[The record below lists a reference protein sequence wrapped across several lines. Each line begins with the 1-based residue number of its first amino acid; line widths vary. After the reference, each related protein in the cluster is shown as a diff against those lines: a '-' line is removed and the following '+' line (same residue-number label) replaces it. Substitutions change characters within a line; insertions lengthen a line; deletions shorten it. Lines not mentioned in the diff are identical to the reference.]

1 MMKKILV
8 IPKSLDNLGKIL
20 NSKAEGVILPLEG
33 LSVNSS
39 IYFSIEDI
47 KSIINLTSKEI
58 CVSINKI
65 IHTEDLE
72 ILEEALIRLNKLSIR
87 KIFFYDVSVIN
98 LCKRLGINKDL
109 VIYQEHLNS
118 SLYSNN
124 FYSKRGIKYSTIT
137 NDITIEEI
145 NEIAKKSI
153 YDNKLN
159 KISDNL
165 YLSNRQ
171 IEILKRY
178 EIDYKKF
185 NDIKSLMY
193 EVETALEEVYD
204 ADDLQALSIEL
215 SEFNY
220 YHNTNK

>member
-1 MMKKILV
+1 M
-8 IPKSLDNLGKIL
+8 
-20 NSKAEGVILPLEG
+20 
-33 LSVNSS
+33 
-39 IYFSIEDI
+39 
-47 KSIINLTSKEI
+47 
-58 CVSINKI
+58 
-65 IHTEDLE
+65 
-72 ILEEALIRLNKLSIR
+72 
-87 KIFFYDVSVIN
+87 
-98 LCKRLGINKDL
+98 
-109 VIYQEHLNS
+109 
-118 SLYSNN
+118 YS
-124 FYSKRGIKYSTIT
+124 
-137 NDITIEEI
+137 DEEI

-165 YLSNRQ
+165 YVSNRQ

-204 ADDLQALSIEL
+204 ADDLQELSIEL

>member
-1 MMKKILV
+1 M
-8 IPKSLDNLGKIL
+8 
-20 NSKAEGVILPLEG
+20 
-33 LSVNSS
+33 
-39 IYFSIEDI
+39 
-47 KSIINLTSKEI
+47 
-58 CVSINKI
+58 
-65 IHTEDLE
+65 
-72 ILEEALIRLNKLSIR
+72 
-87 KIFFYDVSVIN
+87 
-98 LCKRLGINKDL
+98 
-109 VIYQEHLNS
+109 
-118 SLYSNN
+118 YS
-124 FYSKRGIKYSTIT
+124 
-137 NDITIEEI
+137 DEEI
-145 NEIAKKSI
+145 NEIATKAI

-193 EVETALEEVYD
+193 EIETALEEVYD

>member
-1 MMKKILV
+1 M
-8 IPKSLDNLGKIL
+8 
-20 NSKAEGVILPLEG
+20 
-33 LSVNSS
+33 
-39 IYFSIEDI
+39 
-47 KSIINLTSKEI
+47 
-58 CVSINKI
+58 
-65 IHTEDLE
+65 
-72 ILEEALIRLNKLSIR
+72 
-87 KIFFYDVSVIN
+87 
-98 LCKRLGINKDL
+98 
-109 VIYQEHLNS
+109 
-118 SLYSNN
+118 YS
-124 FYSKRGIKYSTIT
+124 
-137 NDITIEEI
+137 DEEI

-159 KISDNL
+159 KIIDNL

>member
-1 MMKKILV
+1 M
-8 IPKSLDNLGKIL
+8 
-20 NSKAEGVILPLEG
+20 
-33 LSVNSS
+33 
-39 IYFSIEDI
+39 
-47 KSIINLTSKEI
+47 
-58 CVSINKI
+58 
-65 IHTEDLE
+65 
-72 ILEEALIRLNKLSIR
+72 
-87 KIFFYDVSVIN
+87 
-98 LCKRLGINKDL
+98 
-109 VIYQEHLNS
+109 
-118 SLYSNN
+118 YS
-124 FYSKRGIKYSTIT
+124 
-137 NDITIEEI
+137 DEEI
-145 NEIAKKSI
+145 NEIATKAI

-185 NDIKSLMY
+185 NDIKSLIY

>member
-1 MMKKILV
+1 M
-8 IPKSLDNLGKIL
+8 
-20 NSKAEGVILPLEG
+20 
-33 LSVNSS
+33 
-39 IYFSIEDI
+39 
-47 KSIINLTSKEI
+47 
-58 CVSINKI
+58 
-65 IHTEDLE
+65 
-72 ILEEALIRLNKLSIR
+72 
-87 KIFFYDVSVIN
+87 
-98 LCKRLGINKDL
+98 
-109 VIYQEHLNS
+109 
-118 SLYSNN
+118 YS
-124 FYSKRGIKYSTIT
+124 
-137 NDITIEEI
+137 DEEI

-220 YHNTNK
+220 YLNTNK

>member
-1 MMKKILV
+1 M
-8 IPKSLDNLGKIL
+8 
-20 NSKAEGVILPLEG
+20 
-33 LSVNSS
+33 
-39 IYFSIEDI
+39 
-47 KSIINLTSKEI
+47 
-58 CVSINKI
+58 
-65 IHTEDLE
+65 
-72 ILEEALIRLNKLSIR
+72 
-87 KIFFYDVSVIN
+87 
-98 LCKRLGINKDL
+98 
-109 VIYQEHLNS
+109 
-118 SLYSNN
+118 YS
-124 FYSKRGIKYSTIT
+124 
-137 NDITIEEI
+137 DEEI

-185 NDIKSLMY
+185 NDIKFLMY

-204 ADDLQALSIEL
+204 ADDLQVLSIEL

>member
-1 MMKKILV
+1 M
-8 IPKSLDNLGKIL
+8 
-20 NSKAEGVILPLEG
+20 
-33 LSVNSS
+33 
-39 IYFSIEDI
+39 
-47 KSIINLTSKEI
+47 
-58 CVSINKI
+58 
-65 IHTEDLE
+65 
-72 ILEEALIRLNKLSIR
+72 
-87 KIFFYDVSVIN
+87 
-98 LCKRLGINKDL
+98 
-109 VIYQEHLNS
+109 
-118 SLYSNN
+118 YS
-124 FYSKRGIKYSTIT
+124 
-137 NDITIEEI
+137 DEEI

-159 KISDNL
+159 KINDNL

-220 YHNTNK
+220 YHNTKK

>member
-1 MMKKILV
+1 MYI
-8 IPKSLDNLGKIL
+8 D
-20 NSKAEGVILPLEG
+20 
-33 LSVNSS
+33 
-39 IYFSIEDI
+39 
-47 KSIINLTSKEI
+47 
-58 CVSINKI
+58 
-65 IHTEDLE
+65 
-72 ILEEALIRLNKLSIR
+72 
-87 KIFFYDVSVIN
+87 
-98 LCKRLGINKDL
+98 
-109 VIYQEHLNS
+109 
-118 SLYSNN
+118 
-124 FYSKRGIKYSTIT
+124 
-137 NDITIEEI
+137 EEI

-204 ADDLQALSIEL
+204 GDDLQALSIEL

>member
-1 MMKKILV
+1 MY
-8 IPKSLDNLGKIL
+8 S
-20 NSKAEGVILPLEG
+20 EE
-33 LSVNSS
+33 
-39 IYFSIEDI
+39 E
-47 KSIINLTSKEI
+47 
-58 CVSINKI
+58 INKI
-65 IHTEDLE
+65 ATK
-72 ILEEALIRLNKLSIR
+72 A
-87 KIFFYDVSVIN
+87 
-98 LCKRLGINKDL
+98 
-109 VIYQEHLNS
+109 
-118 SLYSNN
+118 
-124 FYSKRGIKYSTIT
+124 
-137 NDITIEEI
+137 
-145 NEIAKKSI
+145 I

-193 EVETALEEVYD
+193 EVEIVLEEVYD
-204 ADDLQALSIEL
+204 VDDLQALSIEL

>member
-1 MMKKILV
+1 M
-8 IPKSLDNLGKIL
+8 
-20 NSKAEGVILPLEG
+20 EE
-33 LSVNSS
+33 
-39 IYFSIEDI
+39 
-47 KSIINLTSKEI
+47 IIN
-58 CVSINKI
+58 I
-65 IHTEDLE
+65 IVQNGLGVGSFIAFLFFIFRYED
-72 ILEEALIRLNKLSIR
+72 KQS
-87 KIFFYDVSVIN
+87 D
-98 LCKRLGINKDL
+98 
-109 VIYQEHLNS
+109 
-118 SLYSNN
+118 
-124 FYSKRGIKYSTIT
+124 T
-137 NDITIEEI
+137 
-145 NEIAKKSI
+145 
-153 YDNKLN
+153 LN

>member
-1 MMKKILV
+1 M
-8 IPKSLDNLGKIL
+8 
-20 NSKAEGVILPLEG
+20 
-33 LSVNSS
+33 
-39 IYFSIEDI
+39 
-47 KSIINLTSKEI
+47 
-58 CVSINKI
+58 
-65 IHTEDLE
+65 
-72 ILEEALIRLNKLSIR
+72 
-87 KIFFYDVSVIN
+87 
-98 LCKRLGINKDL
+98 
-109 VIYQEHLNS
+109 
-118 SLYSNN
+118 YS
-124 FYSKRGIKYSTIT
+124 
-137 NDITIEEI
+137 DEEI

-204 ADDLQALSIEL
+204 ADDLQALSIDL
-215 SEFNY
+215 SEVNY

>member
-1 MMKKILV
+1 M
-8 IPKSLDNLGKIL
+8 
-20 NSKAEGVILPLEG
+20 
-33 LSVNSS
+33 
-39 IYFSIEDI
+39 
-47 KSIINLTSKEI
+47 
-58 CVSINKI
+58 
-65 IHTEDLE
+65 
-72 ILEEALIRLNKLSIR
+72 
-87 KIFFYDVSVIN
+87 
-98 LCKRLGINKDL
+98 
-109 VIYQEHLNS
+109 
-118 SLYSNN
+118 YS
-124 FYSKRGIKYSTIT
+124 
-137 NDITIEEI
+137 DEEI
-145 NEIAKKSI
+145 NEIATKAI

-193 EVETALEEVYD
+193 EVETALDEVYD
-204 ADDLQALSIEL
+204 EDDLQALSIEL

>member
-1 MMKKILV
+1 M
-8 IPKSLDNLGKIL
+8 
-20 NSKAEGVILPLEG
+20 
-33 LSVNSS
+33 
-39 IYFSIEDI
+39 
-47 KSIINLTSKEI
+47 
-58 CVSINKI
+58 
-65 IHTEDLE
+65 
-72 ILEEALIRLNKLSIR
+72 
-87 KIFFYDVSVIN
+87 
-98 LCKRLGINKDL
+98 
-109 VIYQEHLNS
+109 
-118 SLYSNN
+118 YS
-124 FYSKRGIKYSTIT
+124 
-137 NDITIEEI
+137 DEEI
-145 NEIAKKSI
+145 NQIASKVI

>member
-1 MMKKILV
+1 M
-8 IPKSLDNLGKIL
+8 
-20 NSKAEGVILPLEG
+20 
-33 LSVNSS
+33 
-39 IYFSIEDI
+39 
-47 KSIINLTSKEI
+47 
-58 CVSINKI
+58 
-65 IHTEDLE
+65 
-72 ILEEALIRLNKLSIR
+72 
-87 KIFFYDVSVIN
+87 
-98 LCKRLGINKDL
+98 
-109 VIYQEHLNS
+109 
-118 SLYSNN
+118 YS
-124 FYSKRGIKYSTIT
+124 
-137 NDITIEEI
+137 DEEI

-185 NDIKSLMY
+185 NDIKPLMY

>member
-1 MMKKILV
+1 M
-8 IPKSLDNLGKIL
+8 
-20 NSKAEGVILPLEG
+20 
-33 LSVNSS
+33 
-39 IYFSIEDI
+39 
-47 KSIINLTSKEI
+47 
-58 CVSINKI
+58 
-65 IHTEDLE
+65 
-72 ILEEALIRLNKLSIR
+72 
-87 KIFFYDVSVIN
+87 
-98 LCKRLGINKDL
+98 
-109 VIYQEHLNS
+109 
-118 SLYSNN
+118 YS
-124 FYSKRGIKYSTIT
+124 
-137 NDITIEEI
+137 DEEI

-193 EVETALEEVYD
+193 EVETALEEDYD

>member
-1 MMKKILV
+1 M
-8 IPKSLDNLGKIL
+8 
-20 NSKAEGVILPLEG
+20 
-33 LSVNSS
+33 
-39 IYFSIEDI
+39 
-47 KSIINLTSKEI
+47 
-58 CVSINKI
+58 
-65 IHTEDLE
+65 
-72 ILEEALIRLNKLSIR
+72 
-87 KIFFYDVSVIN
+87 
-98 LCKRLGINKDL
+98 
-109 VIYQEHLNS
+109 
-118 SLYSNN
+118 YS
-124 FYSKRGIKYSTIT
+124 
-137 NDITIEEI
+137 DEEI
-145 NEIAKKSI
+145 NEIATKAI

-178 EIDYKKF
+178 ERDYKKF

>member
-1 MMKKILV
+1 MY
-8 IPKSLDNLGKIL
+8 SD
-20 NSKAEGVILPLEG
+20 EE
-33 LSVNSS
+33 
-39 IYFSIEDI
+39 
-47 KSIINLTSKEI
+47 
-58 CVSINKI
+58 INKI
-65 IHTEDLE
+65 ATK
-72 ILEEALIRLNKLSIR
+72 A
-87 KIFFYDVSVIN
+87 
-98 LCKRLGINKDL
+98 
-109 VIYQEHLNS
+109 
-118 SLYSNN
+118 
-124 FYSKRGIKYSTIT
+124 
-137 NDITIEEI
+137 
-145 NEIAKKSI
+145 I

>member
-1 MMKKILV
+1 M
-8 IPKSLDNLGKIL
+8 
-20 NSKAEGVILPLEG
+20 
-33 LSVNSS
+33 
-39 IYFSIEDI
+39 
-47 KSIINLTSKEI
+47 
-58 CVSINKI
+58 
-65 IHTEDLE
+65 
-72 ILEEALIRLNKLSIR
+72 
-87 KIFFYDVSVIN
+87 
-98 LCKRLGINKDL
+98 
-109 VIYQEHLNS
+109 
-118 SLYSNN
+118 YS
-124 FYSKRGIKYSTIT
+124 
-137 NDITIEEI
+137 DEEI
-145 NEIAKKSI
+145 NEIATKAI

-193 EVETALEEVYD
+193 EVETALEEVCD

>member
-1 MMKKILV
+1 M
-8 IPKSLDNLGKIL
+8 
-20 NSKAEGVILPLEG
+20 
-33 LSVNSS
+33 
-39 IYFSIEDI
+39 
-47 KSIINLTSKEI
+47 
-58 CVSINKI
+58 
-65 IHTEDLE
+65 
-72 ILEEALIRLNKLSIR
+72 
-87 KIFFYDVSVIN
+87 
-98 LCKRLGINKDL
+98 
-109 VIYQEHLNS
+109 
-118 SLYSNN
+118 YS
-124 FYSKRGIKYSTIT
+124 
-137 NDITIEEI
+137 DEEI
-145 NEIAKKSI
+145 NEIATKAI

-193 EVETALEEVYD
+193 EVEIALEEVYD

>member
-1 MMKKILV
+1 M
-8 IPKSLDNLGKIL
+8 
-20 NSKAEGVILPLEG
+20 
-33 LSVNSS
+33 
-39 IYFSIEDI
+39 
-47 KSIINLTSKEI
+47 
-58 CVSINKI
+58 
-65 IHTEDLE
+65 
-72 ILEEALIRLNKLSIR
+72 
-87 KIFFYDVSVIN
+87 
-98 LCKRLGINKDL
+98 
-109 VIYQEHLNS
+109 
-118 SLYSNN
+118 YS
-124 FYSKRGIKYSTIT
+124 
-137 NDITIEEI
+137 DEEI
-145 NEIAKKSI
+145 NEIATKAI

>member
-1 MMKKILV
+1 M
-8 IPKSLDNLGKIL
+8 
-20 NSKAEGVILPLEG
+20 
-33 LSVNSS
+33 
-39 IYFSIEDI
+39 
-47 KSIINLTSKEI
+47 
-58 CVSINKI
+58 
-65 IHTEDLE
+65 
-72 ILEEALIRLNKLSIR
+72 
-87 KIFFYDVSVIN
+87 
-98 LCKRLGINKDL
+98 
-109 VIYQEHLNS
+109 
-118 SLYSNN
+118 YS
-124 FYSKRGIKYSTIT
+124 
-137 NDITIEEI
+137 DEEI
-145 NEIAKKSI
+145 NEIAKKLI

>member
-1 MMKKILV
+1 MY
-8 IPKSLDNLGKIL
+8 SD
-20 NSKAEGVILPLEG
+20 EE
-33 LSVNSS
+33 
-39 IYFSIEDI
+39 
-47 KSIINLTSKEI
+47 
-58 CVSINKI
+58 INKI
-65 IHTEDLE
+65 
-72 ILEEALIRLNKLSIR
+72 
-87 KIFFYDVSVIN
+87 
-98 LCKRLGINKDL
+98 
-109 VIYQEHLNS
+109 
-118 SLYSNN
+118 
-124 FYSKRGIKYSTIT
+124 
-137 NDITIEEI
+137 
-145 NEIAKKSI
+145 AKKAI

>member
-1 MMKKILV
+1 M
-8 IPKSLDNLGKIL
+8 
-20 NSKAEGVILPLEG
+20 
-33 LSVNSS
+33 
-39 IYFSIEDI
+39 
-47 KSIINLTSKEI
+47 
-58 CVSINKI
+58 
-65 IHTEDLE
+65 
-72 ILEEALIRLNKLSIR
+72 
-87 KIFFYDVSVIN
+87 
-98 LCKRLGINKDL
+98 
-109 VIYQEHLNS
+109 
-118 SLYSNN
+118 YS
-124 FYSKRGIKYSTIT
+124 
-137 NDITIEEI
+137 DEEI

-193 EVETALEEVYD
+193 EVETALEEVYY

>member
-1 MMKKILV
+1 M
-8 IPKSLDNLGKIL
+8 
-20 NSKAEGVILPLEG
+20 
-33 LSVNSS
+33 
-39 IYFSIEDI
+39 
-47 KSIINLTSKEI
+47 
-58 CVSINKI
+58 
-65 IHTEDLE
+65 
-72 ILEEALIRLNKLSIR
+72 
-87 KIFFYDVSVIN
+87 
-98 LCKRLGINKDL
+98 
-109 VIYQEHLNS
+109 
-118 SLYSNN
+118 YS
-124 FYSKRGIKYSTIT
+124 
-137 NDITIEEI
+137 DEEI

-193 EVETALEEVYD
+193 EVEKALEEVYD

>member
-1 MMKKILV
+1 MY
-8 IPKSLDNLGKIL
+8 SD
-20 NSKAEGVILPLEG
+20 EE
-33 LSVNSS
+33 
-39 IYFSIEDI
+39 
-47 KSIINLTSKEI
+47 
-58 CVSINKI
+58 INKI
-65 IHTEDLE
+65 ATK
-72 ILEEALIRLNKLSIR
+72 A
-87 KIFFYDVSVIN
+87 
-98 LCKRLGINKDL
+98 
-109 VIYQEHLNS
+109 
-118 SLYSNN
+118 
-124 FYSKRGIKYSTIT
+124 
-137 NDITIEEI
+137 
-145 NEIAKKSI
+145 I

-193 EVETALEEVYD
+193 EVETAIEEVYD

>member
-1 MMKKILV
+1 M
-8 IPKSLDNLGKIL
+8 
-20 NSKAEGVILPLEG
+20 
-33 LSVNSS
+33 
-39 IYFSIEDI
+39 
-47 KSIINLTSKEI
+47 
-58 CVSINKI
+58 
-65 IHTEDLE
+65 
-72 ILEEALIRLNKLSIR
+72 
-87 KIFFYDVSVIN
+87 
-98 LCKRLGINKDL
+98 
-109 VIYQEHLNS
+109 
-118 SLYSNN
+118 YS
-124 FYSKRGIKYSTIT
+124 
-137 NDITIEEI
+137 DEEI
-145 NEIAKKSI
+145 NEIATKAI

-204 ADDLQALSIEL
+204 ADDLQVLSIEL

>member
-1 MMKKILV
+1 M
-8 IPKSLDNLGKIL
+8 
-20 NSKAEGVILPLEG
+20 
-33 LSVNSS
+33 
-39 IYFSIEDI
+39 
-47 KSIINLTSKEI
+47 
-58 CVSINKI
+58 
-65 IHTEDLE
+65 
-72 ILEEALIRLNKLSIR
+72 
-87 KIFFYDVSVIN
+87 
-98 LCKRLGINKDL
+98 
-109 VIYQEHLNS
+109 
-118 SLYSNN
+118 YS
-124 FYSKRGIKYSTIT
+124 
-137 NDITIEEI
+137 DEEI
-145 NEIAKKSI
+145 NEIVKKSI

>member
-1 MMKKILV
+1 M
-8 IPKSLDNLGKIL
+8 
-20 NSKAEGVILPLEG
+20 
-33 LSVNSS
+33 
-39 IYFSIEDI
+39 
-47 KSIINLTSKEI
+47 
-58 CVSINKI
+58 
-65 IHTEDLE
+65 
-72 ILEEALIRLNKLSIR
+72 
-87 KIFFYDVSVIN
+87 
-98 LCKRLGINKDL
+98 
-109 VIYQEHLNS
+109 
-118 SLYSNN
+118 YS
-124 FYSKRGIKYSTIT
+124 
-137 NDITIEEI
+137 DEEI

-165 YLSNRQ
+165 YLSNRH

>member
-1 MMKKILV
+1 MY
-8 IPKSLDNLGKIL
+8 SD
-20 NSKAEGVILPLEG
+20 EE
-33 LSVNSS
+33 
-39 IYFSIEDI
+39 
-47 KSIINLTSKEI
+47 
-58 CVSINKI
+58 INKI
-65 IHTEDLE
+65 ATK
-72 ILEEALIRLNKLSIR
+72 A
-87 KIFFYDVSVIN
+87 
-98 LCKRLGINKDL
+98 
-109 VIYQEHLNS
+109 IY
-118 SLYSNN
+118 Y
-124 FYSKRGIKYSTIT
+124 
-137 NDITIEEI
+137 
-145 NEIAKKSI
+145 
-153 YDNKLN
+153 NKLN